1 MCHSKILE
9 RDPLIRV
16 FHKNSNRLMIGSPS
30 MRSANID
37 IQAITR
43 DGGAKLNVQDRL
55 YPIVNKAA
63 RPAIQREIGRTWK

>member
-1 MCHSKILE
+1 
-9 RDPLIRV
+9 
-16 FHKNSNRLMIGSPS
+16 MIGGPS
-30 MRSANID
+30 MRSADIN